1 MAKQLSNKLPLDLM
15 QTQWAATLNPLLKSP
30 LSGVVLLKKIL
41 LASGA
46 NTINHT
52 LGEPLQGYVVVL
64 NSAAV
69 TVYDSQNTNPAPER
83 TLILNASGAT
93 TVSLLVF

>member
-1 MAKQLSNKLPLDLM
+1 MGLLSVKLPFPLM
-15 QTQWAATLNPLLKSP
+15 LTQWSALLNPLLKSP
-30 LSGVVLLKKIL
+30 VAAPNLLKNIS
-41 LASGA
+41 LASGS

-52 LGEPLQGYVVVL
+52 LGTTLQGYQVVM

-69 TVYDSQNTNPAPER
+69 TFYDSQNTNPTPDK
-83 TLILNASGAT
+83 TLVLVASGAT